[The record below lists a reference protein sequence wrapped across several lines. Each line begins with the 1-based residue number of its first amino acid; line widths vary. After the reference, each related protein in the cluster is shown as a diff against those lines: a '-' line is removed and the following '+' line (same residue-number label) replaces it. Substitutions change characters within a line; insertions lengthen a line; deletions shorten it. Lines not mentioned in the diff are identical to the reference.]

1 MLYRILKR
9 ILDILLAAIL
19 WILLSPVLVVVAIL
33 IKLTSKGPVFVPNC
47 IRLYKFRP
55 FFMYKFRTMKPNGE
69 EILES
74 NPELKEVLKNDHKIS
89 VNDDPRVTT
98 LGRFLRMTDLD
109 ETPQLL
115 NVIFGQMSLV
125 GPRPYMIWEIEEIVN
140 GGSDIDRLNMRKIQ
154 QVKPGMTGLWQISGR
169 NKLSFRQRVEID
181 GMYARNRSLLL
192 DLKILL
198 KTPKIL
204 ITGKGRK

>member
-1 MLYRILKR
+1 MLYIILKR
-9 ILDILLAAIL
+9 ILDILLAAVL
-19 WILLSPVLVVVAIL
+19 WILLSPVLFIVAIL
-33 IKLTSKGPVFVPNC
+33 IKLTSKGPVFVPDC
-47 IRLYKFRP
+47 VRLYKFRP
-55 FFMYKFRTMKPNGE
+55 FFMYKFRTMKLNGQ
-69 EILES
+69 EILEG
-74 NPELKEVLKNDHKIS
+74 NPKLKEVLKNDHKIS
-89 VNDDPRVTT
+89 VNDDPRVTR
-98 LGRFLRMTDLD
+98 LGKFLRLTDLD

-125 GPRPYMIWEIEEIVN
+125 GPRPYMLWEIEEIIN

-154 QVKPGMTGLWQISGR
+154 KVKPGMTGLWQISGR
-169 NKLSFRQRVEID
+169 NTLPFSQRVEID
-181 GMYARNRSLLL
+181 AMYARNRNFFL